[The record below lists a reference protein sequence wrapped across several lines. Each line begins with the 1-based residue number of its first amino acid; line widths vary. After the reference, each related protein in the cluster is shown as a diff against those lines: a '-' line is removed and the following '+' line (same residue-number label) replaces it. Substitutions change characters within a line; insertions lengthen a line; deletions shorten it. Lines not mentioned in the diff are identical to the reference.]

1 MAEKT
6 DFKNGRISDLK
17 GHTILTLFW
26 EWHIIV

>member
-26 EWHIIV
+26 E